1 MRTLSQNEVTAVS
14 GAAGMTL
21 ADLINEI
28 GKTLVNVSV
37 VGKPT
42 GSTNVTVQNNLVDV
56 LVNVIW
62 GKK

>member
-1 MRTLSQNEVTAVS
+1 VVNGGSAFS
-14 GAAGMTL
+14 DFL
-21 ADLINEI
+21 AQI

-37 VGKPT
+37 VGKPE
-42 GSTNVTVQNNLVDV
+42 GSTNVTVKNNLVDV